1 MAKGLPM
8 TRRQLLSMIGY
19 AAGASVMYQSM
30 TSLGYAAESPYR
42 GAVKLQGKPTE
53 GSTVVVLGAGL
64 AGMVAALE
72 LRDAGYKVKVL
83 EYQDRAGG
91 RNWS

>member
-42 GAVKLQGKPTE
+42 GAVKLQGKPAK
-53 GSTVVVLGAGL
+53 G
-64 AGMVAALE
+64 
-72 LRDAGYKVKVL
+72 
-83 EYQDRAGG
+83 
-91 RNWS
+91 